1 MPTPSH
7 RPASFK
13 ANRIFT
19 DRDEARELFAQQCA
33 APQQQDEYRVLNFYG
48 VGGQGKSALCG
59 QFEKH
64 LDSLP
69 NNEDHQLAWAKINF
83 EDSNKR
89 NPIAALMAL
98 RLQLAANGKLWF
110 PAFDT
115 AFARY
120 FAITQAGR
128 NLETSYPE
136 LFKQPHDLLQGL
148 AATAEALSGLPLLGK
163 ALERLHKADEKRIL
177 QRWMETRGTELLT
190 GLEGFSAY
198 KLEDELPSFFG
209 ADVDDW
215 LHNETNAPQRRV
227 VFLYDTYEALWRDQ
241 PSKTDLLVDKWVRKL
256 VSESPAVLH
265 VMLGREALAWAQQ
278 DPEEW
283 QGIITPCPLDHL
295 TDTDA
300 DSFLQTVPVVEND
313 IRTRIVE
320 SAKGIPF
327 YLNLQVD
334 QYESCKRRNLTPQV
348 DEYGGK
354 EPEMLARFISH
365 LPDTMRRALRVASYP
380 RWLDEALFLNLC
392 EKFLGGAAVISLHE
406 LTAYSFWTKQ
416 ADRYFLHAVMRDYL
430 QAESLEH
437 EATLYRNIHQHL
449 FEYYDDKLQTLT
461 SARELTEEHTEAF
474 NEGIHHL
481 EAIDRPEIPYWV
493 GKYHE
498 KFHLAGQWITLE
510 PLLALSLHIFQ
521 EIGNKF
527 GEGRTLNNISQIYST
542 RGDYNTAFNFLKQS
556 LAIRQE
562 IGDKKGEGTI
572 LNNISQIYS
581 ARGDYDAA
589 LNFLKQSLAI
599 RQEIGDS
606 LGVAQSLN
614 NISQIYDI
622 RGNYNIALDLLRQS
636 LGITQK
642 IGDKIGEGAIL
653 NNMFAIAHI
662 HSDYNTAIDFLKE
675 SLTIQQE
682 IGNKSGEGTV
692 LNNMATITH
701 TQGDY
706 DTAFDLLK
714 KSLTIQQE
722 IGNKSGEGITL
733 NNMATIAYTRG
744 DYDTAFDLLK
754 QSLDITQEIGDKK
767 GEGLTLNNISQIFEA
782 HGDYDTALHFLK
794 QSLAITQEIGDKK
807 GEGTILNNISQ
818 IFKAHGDYDTA
829 LHFLKQSLAITQEVG
844 NKAGEGTTLNNISQI
859 YSSRGDYNTAIDFL
873 KQSLD
878 IQQEIGDVA
887 GLCATV
893 FNMGHIHLQN
903 GEVAEAV
910 QAWITVYGIAKKINL
925 ANVLQT
931 LEKWASY
938 IGLENGLQGWEKL
951 EKEIN
956 QTV

>member
-7 RPASFK
+7 RPNTFK
-13 ANRIFT
+13 ANRVFT
-19 DRDEARELFAQQCA
+19 DRDEARELFTQQCA

-64 LDSLP
+64 LDSLT
-69 NNEDHQLAWAKINF
+69 NNENHQLAWVKINF

-227 VFLYDTYEALWRDQ
+227 VFLYDTYEALWRDH

-256 VSESPAVLH
+256 VNETPAVLH
-265 VMLGREALAWAQQ
+265 VILGREALAWAQQ

-300 DSFLQTVPVVEND
+300 DNFLRSIPVVEND
-313 IRTRIVE
+313 IRARIVE
-320 SAKGIPF
+320 GAKGIPF

-334 QYESCKRRNLTPQV
+334 QYENCKRSNLIPQA

-380 RWLDEALFLNLC
+380 RWLDETLFLNLC

-430 QAESLEH
+430 QADNLES
-437 EATLYRNIHQHL
+437 EATLYRSIHQHL
-449 FEYYDDKLQTLT
+449 FDHYDGKLQALT
-461 SARELTEEHTEAF
+461 SARELTEKHNDAF
-474 NEGIHHL
+474 NEGAYHL
-481 EAIDRPEIPYWV
+481 SQLSTKPTIFSYFIEKYREI
-493 GKYHE
+493 
-498 KFHLAGQWITLE
+498 FHLAGQWIVLE
-510 PLLALSLHIFQ
+510 SLLTRSLQVLQ
-521 EIGNKF
+521 EIGGKQCI
-527 GEGRTLNNISQIYST
+527 GATLNNISQIYYA
-542 RGDYNTAFNFLKQS
+542 RGNYDITLDLLKQS
-556 LAIRQE
+556 LTITQE
-562 IGDKKGEGTI
+562 IGDRKGECMT
-572 LNNISQIYS
+572 LNNISQIYI
-581 ARGDYDAA
+581 ARSNYNTAFD
-589 LNFLKQSLAI
+589 FLKQSLI
-599 RQEIGDS
+599 
-606 LGVAQSLN
+606 
-614 NISQIYDI
+614 
-622 RGNYNIALDLLRQS
+622 IA
-636 LGITQK
+636 
-642 IGDKIGEGAIL
+642 
-653 NNMFAIAHI
+653 
-662 HSDYNTAIDFLKE
+662 
-675 SLTIQQE
+675 QE
-682 IGNKSGEGTV
+682 IGNKEGECV
-692 LNNMATITH
+692 
-701 TQGDY
+701 
-706 DTAFDLLK
+706 
-714 KSLTIQQE
+714 
-722 IGNKSGEGITL
+722 TL
-733 NNMATIAYTRG
+733 NNMATIAHTLSE
-744 DYDTAFDLLK
+744 YDTSLDLLK
-754 QSLDITQEIGDKK
+754 CSLIIAQEIGNKSV
-767 GEGLTLNNISQIFEA
+767 ESATLNNM
-782 HGDYDTALHFLK
+782 
-794 QSLAITQEIGDKK
+794 
-807 GEGTILNNISQ
+807 SQ
-818 IFKAHGDYDTA
+818 IFKD
-829 LHFLKQSLAITQEVG
+829 
-844 NKAGEGTTLNNISQI
+844 
-859 YSSRGDYNTAIDFL
+859 RGDYNTAIACL
-873 KQSLD
+873 NESLA
-878 IQQEIGDVA
+878 IQHEIGDMA
-887 GLCATV
+887 SISITAI
-893 FNMGHIHLQN
+893 NMGGILWQNDEQEEALLLWAAGYKIARKIGYAKALQ
-903 GEVAEAV
+903 ELERVAE
-910 QAWITVYGIAKKINL
+910 QL
-925 ANVLQT
+925 S
-931 LEKWASY
+931 LE
-938 IGLENGLQGWEKL
+938 GGLQGWEAL
-951 EKEIN
+951 AQQMNAE
-956 QTV
+956 

>member
-7 RPASFK
+7 RPNTFK
-13 ANRIFT
+13 ANRVFT
-19 DRDEARELFAQQCA
+19 DRDEARDLFAQQCA
-33 APQQQDEYRVLNFYG
+33 AQQHQNEYRVLNFYG

-177 QRWMETRGTELLT
+177 QRWMETRGTELLA

-256 VSESPAVLH
+256 VNETPAVLH
-265 VMLGREALAWAQQ
+265 VILGRETLAWAQQ

-300 DSFLQTVPVVEND
+300 DNFLQSIPVVEND
-313 IRTRIVE
+313 IRAQIMAG
-320 SAKGIPF
+320 AKGIPF

-334 QYESCKRRNLTPQV
+334 QYESCKRRNLTPQA

-365 LPDTMRRALRVASYP
+365 LPDMTRRALRLASYP
-380 RWLDEALFLNLC
+380 RWLDEILFLNLC

-416 ADRYFLHAVMRDYL
+416 ENRYFLHAVMRDYL

-449 FEYYDDKLQTLT
+449 FDHYDNKLQALT
-461 SARELTEEHTEAF
+461 SASKLTEGHSEALI
-474 NEGIHHL
+474 EGAYHL
-481 EAIDRPEIPYWV
+481 EAVDCPKIPYWV
-493 GKYHE
+493 GKYRE

-510 PLLALSLHIFQ
+510 PLLALSLQISR
-521 EIGNKF
+521 EIGDKKS
-527 GEGRTLNNISQIYST
+527 EGAVLNNISQIYDA
-542 RGDYNTAFNFLKQS
+542 RGDYDTALDFLKKS
-556 LAIRQE
+556 LAITQE
-562 IGDKKGEGTI
+562 IGDKSGEGATLGNMATTAYARGDYDTTLDFLKKSLAIQQKIGDKSGEGTTLNNMATTAHARGYYDTALDFLKKSLAI
-572 LNNISQIYS
+572 TQEIGDKSGEGTTLNNISQIYS
-581 ARGDYDAA
+581 ARGDYD
-589 LNFLKQSLAI
+589 
-599 RQEIGDS
+599 
-606 LGVAQSLN
+606 
-614 NISQIYDI
+614 
-622 RGNYNIALDLLRQS
+622 
-636 LGITQK
+636 
-642 IGDKIGEGAIL
+642 
-653 NNMFAIAHI
+653 
-662 HSDYNTAIDFLKE
+662 TA
-675 SLTIQQE
+675 
-682 IGNKSGEGTV
+682 
-692 LNNMATITH
+692 
-701 TQGDY
+701 
-706 DTAFDLLK
+706 
-714 KSLTIQQE
+714 
-722 IGNKSGEGITL
+722 
-733 NNMATIAYTRG
+733 
-744 DYDTAFDLLK
+744 
-754 QSLDITQEIGDKK
+754 
-767 GEGLTLNNISQIFEA
+767 
-782 HGDYDTALHFLK
+782 
-794 QSLAITQEIGDKK
+794 
-807 GEGTILNNISQ
+807 
-818 IFKAHGDYDTA
+818 
-829 LHFLKQSLAITQEVG
+829 
-844 NKAGEGTTLNNISQI
+844 
-859 YSSRGDYNTAIDFL
+859 
-873 KQSLD
+873 
-878 IQQEIGDVA
+878 
-887 GLCATV
+887 
-893 FNMGHIHLQN
+893 
-903 GEVAEAV
+903 
-910 QAWITVYGIAKKINL
+910 
-925 ANVLQT
+925 
-931 LEKWASY
+931 
-938 IGLENGLQGWEKL
+938 
-951 EKEIN
+951 
-956 QTV
+956 